1 MPTSAKNSSIVDAAS
16 PAAGDEIRV
25 PVRSDND
32 LVNARHEGRR
42 LAESLGF
49 SSSETTLVA
58 TAISELARNIVNYAV
73 CGEIVLRRVDQH
85 ARRGITVIARDE
97 GPGIANVKLAMQEG
111 YSTSGGLG
119 LGLPGVRRIMD
130 EFQIETE
137 SGRGTTVTVS
147 KWRQ

>member
-1 MPTSAKNSSIVDAAS
+1 LPISTKKSSIADATS
-16 PAAGDEIRV
+16 PAAGGEIRV

-32 LVNARHEGRR
+32 LVSARHEGRR

-58 TAISELARNIVNYAV
+58 TAISELARNIVNYA
-73 CGEIVLRRVDQH
+73 G
-85 ARRGITVIARDE
+85 RGITVIARDE

-137 SGRGTTVTVS
+137 PGRGTTVTVS

>member
-1 MPTSAKNSSIVDAAS
+1 MSDDVTLRIGSEHDILAARQRGREL
-16 PAAGDEIRV
+16 AQEAGFTG
-25 PVRSDND
+25 SD
-32 LVNARHEGRR
+32 L
-42 LAESLGF
+42 
-49 SSSETTLVA
+49 TLIA

-137 SGRGTTVTVS
+137 PGRGTTVTVS

>member
-1 MPTSAKNSSIVDAAS
+1 MPTSTKKSSRADATG
-16 PAAGDEIRV
+16 PEAGDEIRV

-32 LVNARHEGRR
+32 LVSARLQGRQ

-49 SSSETTLVA
+49 SSSEATLVA
-58 TAISELARNIVNYAV
+58 TAISELARNIVSYAV
-73 CGEIVLRRVDQH
+73 RGEIVLRRTHDRT
-85 ARRGITVIARDE
+85 RRGITVIARDE
-97 GPGIANVKLAMQEG
+97 GPGIANVKLALQEG

-137 SGRGTTVTVS
+137 PGRGTTVTVS
-147 KWRQ
+147 KWKQ

>member
-1 MPTSAKNSSIVDAAS
+1 VC
-16 PAAGDEIRV
+16 V
-25 PVRSDND
+25 PVRSEHD
-32 LVNARHEGRR
+32 LVAARQKGRQ

-49 SSSETTLVA
+49 SSSEATLVA

-73 CGEIVLRRVDQH
+73 RGEIVLRRVHDR

-97 GPGIANVKLAMQEG
+97 GPGIANLKLALQEG

-130 EFQIETE
+130 EFCIE
-137 SGRGTTVTVS
+137 SAPGRGTTVTAT
-147 KWRQ
+147 KWRL

>member
-1 MPTSAKNSSIVDAAS
+1 MPTSTRKSSRADATS
-16 PAAGDEIRV
+16 PEGGGEIRV
-25 PVRSDND
+25 LVRSDND

-73 CGEIVLRRVDQH
+73 RGEIVLRRVNDR

-97 GPGIANVKLAMQEG
+97 GPGIANVKLAMQDG

-119 LGLPGVRRIMD
+119 LGLPGVHRIMD

-137 SGRGTTVTVS
+137 PGRGTTVTVS

>member
-1 MPTSAKNSSIVDAAS
+1 MPTSTKKSSRADTTS
-16 PAAGDEIRV
+16 PEAGSEIRV

-32 LVNARHEGRR
+32 LVYARQHGRQ

-58 TAISELARNIVNYAV
+58 TAISELARNIVSYAV
-73 CGEIVLRRVDQH
+73 HGEIVLRRIDDR
-85 ARRGITVIARDE
+85 ARRGITVIAHDE
-97 GPGIANVKLAMQEG
+97 GPGIANVKLALQDG

-130 EFQIETE
+130 EFHIETE
-137 SGRGTTVTVS
+137 PGRGTTVTVS
-147 KWRQ
+147 KWRP